1 METKGLDYPILYS
14 FRRCP
19 YAMRARLSLLVSNQR
34 VEIRE
39 VYLRE
44 KPQEFLKSSK
54 SATVPCLVTNHETI
68 DESLDIMIWALK
80 LNDPLQWLKMPK
92 LGYDF
97 ISQNDGFFKLA
108 LDKTKYHSRYP
119 NENPIKNREI
129 ASKFISELEK
139 EMVGSF
145 LFGNQ
150 PSLADMAILP
160 FLRQFAFI
168 DKEWFDQQSWPKVA
182 AWLSNFLS
190 SELFLNIQKKY
201 DRWLPE
207 SKTIF
212 FP

>member
-1 METKGLDYPILYS
+1 MEMKELDHPILYS

-54 SATVPCLVTNHETI
+54 SATVPCLVTNQENI

-80 LNDPLQWLKMPK
+80 LNDPYQWLKMPK

-97 ISQNDGFFKLA
+97 ISQNDGPFKLA
-108 LDKTKYHSRYP
+108 LDRTKYHSRYP
-119 NENPIKNREI
+119 NEDPIKNREI

-139 EMVGSF
+139 KMAGSF
-145 LFGNQ
+145 LFGDK

-160 FLRQFAFI
+160 FVRQFAFI
-168 DKEWFDQQSWPKVA
+168 DKLWFDHQSWPKVV
-182 AWLSNFLS
+182 AWLNDFLS
-190 SELFLNIQKKY
+190 SELFLNIQKFLS
-201 DRWLPE
+201 RVLLRQ
-207 SKTIF
+207 IA
-212 FP
+212 

>member
-1 METKGLDYPILYS
+1 MESKELDYPILYS

-39 VYLRE
+39 VHLRE

-54 SATVPCLVTNHETI
+54 SATVPCLVTNQEII

-80 LNDPLQWLKMPK
+80 LNDPFQWLRMPM

-97 ISQNDGFFKLA
+97 ISQNDGPFKFA

-119 NENPIKNREI
+119 NEDSIKNREI
-129 ASKFISELEK
+129 ASKFISDLEK
-139 EMVGSF
+139 EMAGSF
-145 LFGNQ
+145 LFGDQ

-168 DKEWFDQQSWPKVA
+168 DKVWFDQQSWPKVA
-182 AWLSNFLS
+182 AWLNDFLCS
-190 SELFLNIQKKY
+190 KLFLNIQKKY
-201 DRWLPE
+201 DRWFPE